1 MPPREDHFPRLKAAA
16 VQAASV
22 ALDRDATID
31 KLEALT
37 AEAAGQG
44 ADLVVFSESFVPGF
58 PVWNAVLAPI
68 DQHDLFTA
76 LARNSVTVPGP
87 HSQRLAAIARRHAVM
102 LSVGVTERSEISV
115 GCLWNSNLVYDRT
128 GRLVNHR
135 RKLVPT
141 WTEKLT
147 WASGDARGLE
157 STETDCGR
165 IGALICGENT
175 NTLARYA
182 LLATGEQVHIA
193 TYPPVWPTQRPE
205 RGAGYDLPRA
215 VEIRSAA
222 HAFEGKVFSVVSSGV
237 LDDRTVELIE
247 QVDPKA
253 AEVVRQAPRPV
264 SMILGPTGAR
274 ISDLL
279 EEPEG
284 IVYADIDV
292 ADSIEQK
299 QFHDIVGYY
308 QRFDLF
314 RFSVDTRAQGP
325 ISAPNAEVED
335 GMTDDLPSD
344 VEPRAVARP
353 NDVGSAAIGDRG
365 SVLERGPFEGRAS
378 G

>member
-1 MPPREDHFPRLKAAA
+1 MTARPDQFPRLKAAA

-37 AEAAGQG
+37 AEAAAQG

-58 PVWNAVLAPI
+58 PVWNLVLAPL
-68 DQHDLFTA
+68 DQHELFTA

-87 HSQRLAAIARRHAVM
+87 HSQRLAAIARQHQVM
-102 LSVGVTERSEISV
+102 LSVGITERSDVSV
-115 GCLWNSNLVYDRT
+115 GCLWNSNLIYDRT

-141 WTEKLT
+141 WAEKLT

-157 STETDCGR
+157 STETDSGR
-165 IGALICGENT
+165 IGMLICGENT

-182 LLATGEQVHIA
+182 LLATGEQIHIA
-193 TYPPVWPTQRPE
+193 TYPPAWPTRRPDG
-205 RGAGYDLPRA
+205 GAGYDLPRA
-215 VEIRSAA
+215 IEIRSAA

-247 QVDPKA
+247 QIDPVA
-253 AEVVRQAPRPV
+253 AGVVRQAPRPV
-264 SMILGPTGAR
+264 SMVLGPTGVR

-279 EEPEG
+279 DEPEG

-292 ADSIEQK
+292 AESIEQK

-325 ISAPNAEVED
+325 IAPPDTPAETGWTED
-335 GMTDDLPSD
+335 PPLDG
-344 VEPRAVARP
+344 EPFTPRP
-353 NDVGSAAIGDRG
+353 HDVGSSDGLG
-365 SVLERGPFEGRAS
+365 
-378 G
+378 